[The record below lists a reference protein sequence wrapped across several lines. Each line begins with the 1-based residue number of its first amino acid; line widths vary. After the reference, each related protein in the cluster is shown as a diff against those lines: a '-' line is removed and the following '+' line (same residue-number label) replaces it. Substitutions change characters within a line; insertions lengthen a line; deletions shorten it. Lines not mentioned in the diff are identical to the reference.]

1 MTHELSNSRLYFAY
15 HMRSTFLTCEL
26 ALQDMLNEKDLK
38 PEHFYVLQ
46 SEWLSEATTLESLK
60 AHAILSESETVQSL
74 SDLIA
79 RGYVAKA
86 AEAGSY
92 ALLPEGRA
100 ARVQILEEYYAQIA
114 KATEGISEKTIETAL
129 SSLLTV
135 QNNLQLA

>member
-1 MTHELSNSRLYFAY
+1 MEHDVSNSRLFFAY

-26 ALQDMLNEKDLK
+26 ALQDMLNERDMK
-38 PEHFYVLQ
+38 PAHFYVLQ
-46 SEWLSEATTLESLK
+46 CDWAPGATTLESLK
-60 AHAILSESETVQSL
+60 AHAILSEAEAVQSVN
-74 SDLIA
+74 DLIA

-86 AEAGSY
+86 TEAGSY

-100 ARVQILEEYYAQIA
+100 ARVKILEEYYAQIA